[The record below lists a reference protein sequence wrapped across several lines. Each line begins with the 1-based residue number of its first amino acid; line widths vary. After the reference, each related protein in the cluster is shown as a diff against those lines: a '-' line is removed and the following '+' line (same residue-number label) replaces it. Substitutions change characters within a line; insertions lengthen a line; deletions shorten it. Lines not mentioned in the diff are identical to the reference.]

1 MTAQR
6 AREQRTSEQRAAQS
20 CALARIPP
28 PVPST
33 VAPVLPSTRRHSHP
47 ERLERNPTS
56 VIAEARD
63 VQETLDALITGTLHP
78 LEAPTEAAWSA
89 IWHRRQIGSRQPFLS
104 AILGG
109 ALADR
114 LAWVFAA
121 GYQAALARIFPEL
134 PMDDDW
140 ACLAVSEDPPGASRP
155 GSEDPDAHAPAA
167 ARRAVTLTADGAWF
181 RLSGVKTWIAASDHV
196 RNLVVGV
203 GSGEDQLFAIVE
215 RDAPG
220 VTIDTGPRRPFLGD
234 LSQGVAHFEDVLVGP
249 DRIVERP
256 RRARL
261 FGVAE
266 PLHVHA
272 ALNAFILAHTT
283 TAPRAG
289 GEPAAPAAPPEL
301 AGRALASIVA
311 ATGAASIHPGYRGV
325 NLALVGLDAQTR
337 ATADLFEAWIE
348 TADPA
353 LHRRWLIDRR
363 LVDMFTAGILRRE
376 EKLRAEARTRS

>member
-1 MTAQR
+1 
-6 AREQRTSEQRAAQS
+6 
-20 CALARIPP
+20 
-28 PVPST
+28 
-33 VAPVLPSTRRHSHP
+33 
-47 ERLERNPTS
+47 
-56 VIAEARD
+56 VIAETRD

-78 LEAPTEAAWSA
+78 LEAPTEAAWAA
-89 IWHRRQIGSRQPFLS
+89 IWHRRQIGSRQPFIS

-140 ACLAVSEDPPGASRP
+140 ACLAVSEDPPGAPGASRRDTARPDTARP
-155 GSEDPDAHAPAA
+155 GSEDPDAHTPEA
-167 ARRAVTLTADGAWF
+167 ARPAVTLTPDGAWF
-181 RLSGVKTWIAASDHV
+181 RLSGVKTWIAGSDHV

-220 VTIDTGPRRPFLGD
+220 VTIDTGPRRTFLGD
-234 LSQGVAHFEDVLVGP
+234 LSQGVARFDDVLVGP

-272 ALNAFILAHTT
+272 ALNAFILAHT
-283 TAPRAG
+283 AR
-289 GEPAAPAAPPEL
+289 GESAPPEL
-301 AGRALASIVA
+301 AGRALASIAA

-376 EKLRAEARTRS
+376 DKLRARTETSP